1 MFSIRITFIEIR
13 EDGNISSYNYTR
25 SIQLISLEIPYFYTQ
40 IDMEGIARLG
50 QSQPYFYLI
59 FKRKYYLT
67 FISTAR
73 L

>member
-13 EDGNISSYNYTR
+13 VDGNISSYNYTR
-25 SIQLISLEIPYFYTQ
+25 SSCFYTQ

-59 FKRKYYLT
+59 FNVYGEAMY
-67 FISTAR
+67 I
-73 L
+73 

>member
-1 MFSIRITFIEIR
+1 MEI
-13 EDGNISSYNYTR
+13 ISSYKSTR
-25 SIQLISLEIPYFYTQ
+25 SLSSSPIIPLEIPYFYTQ

>member
-13 EDGNISSYNYTR
+13 EDGNNKNLKFH
-25 SIQLISLEIPYFYTQ
+25 IQRIPLEIPYFYTQ

>member
-1 MFSIRITFIEIR
+1 MEIFPHTIIL
-13 EDGNISSYNYTR
+13 DLKFY
-25 SIQLISLEIPYFYTQ
+25 IQLISLEIPYFYTQ